1 MARKNKE
8 RKEEERRGRVHLL
21 RNHVYKQQEVV
32 VGGNLNALVYAYK
45 KGCYIIPNTL
55 DCPFAYDPASLVGD
69 LGLKSFSDQEAWEFM
84 SYSLNQKGLNP
95 LGSAVKQ
102 IHVDEEE
109 KMLKINVGKPSLI
122 KVSYD
127 NLRIFDTVNVGG
139 LPAGYE
145 GEAKGYRVFDWF
157 DVRSGM
163 RHNVDQIIDEE
174 NDFVKKIYFYLS
186 DRIDGNRD
194 KKDMV
199 AESFLNKEQIHDIE
213 YSDSI
218 SRLKAI
224 KMMKDAGI
232 KGKKNGRGKFLSIKI
247 DLWKREIKKVKN
259 LKSFKKGDIILDG
272 RSCEEILNEFSSCGN
287 NTGSRTGA

>member
-1 MARKNKE
+1 
-8 RKEEERRGRVHLL
+8 
-21 RNHVYKQQEVV
+21 
-32 VGGNLNALVYAYK
+32 
-45 KGCYIIPNTL
+45 
-55 DCPFAYDPASLVGD
+55 
-69 LGLKSFSDQEAWEFM
+69 
-84 SYSLNQKGLNP
+84 
-95 LGSAVKQ
+95 
-102 IHVDEEE
+102 
-109 KMLKINVGKPSLI
+109 LI
-122 KVSYD
+122 KVAYD

-139 LPAGYE
+139 LSADYE
-145 GEAKGYRVFDWF
+145 EEVRGYRVFDWF

-163 RHNVDQIIDEE
+163 RHDIDQIVDEE
-174 NDFVKKIYFYLS
+174 SDFVKKIYFYLS
-186 DRIDGNRD
+186 DRIDGNQD

-199 AESFLNKEQIHDIE
+199 AESFLDKEQIHDIE

-287 NTGSRTGA
+287 NTGSRTAA